1 MDLPKLSDWEDKLV
15 KNFLERIEKD
25 PVPDVRLDALEA
37 LGQTTKPGVPE
48 VSRVTLCVFKSP
60 MVAAPSTDDNPPMQ
74 GPNPR
79 PQPSKRAEEEA
90 LWRCTRVAGVH
101 KHAQRCA
108 SGRLLQACTNLRSRV
123 TVDA

>member
-1 MDLPKLSDWEDKLV
+1 V

-48 VSRVTLCVFKSP
+48 VSRITLCVFKSP
-60 MVAAPSTDDNPPMQ
+60 MGAAPSTDDTQ
-74 GPNPR
+74 QTSTSCSGPK
-79 PQPSKRAEEEA
+79 KR
-90 LWRCTRVAGVH
+90 RCYCGRVW
-101 KHAQRCA
+101 QA
-108 SGRLLQACTNLRSRV
+108 SINMRSGV